1 MGLTT
6 IRARWNGV
14 GRMGGMVAHGGRTLG
29 RSMSPKEIHPNPY
42 RLLPSVDEAL
52 RNPAI
57 AAWCAEFGRELMA
70 DFLSEELGAWRQEIR
85 SGTLTT
91 EALQARLKSDSL
103 ERAIGRRAAQ
113 ERGRGVQRA
122 INATG
127 VVLHTGLG
135 RSPVH
140 PEVAAAMAKA
150 AEAYCVLEVDRFSG
164 ERNQRDDR
172 LSTLLQRLLG
182 CEAAIAVNNNAAAAF
197 LTMHTFAHGREAI
210 VSRGELVEIGGS
222 FRIPDV
228 MRAAGVRLVEV
239 GATNRTRRAD
249 YERAMGPDTGL
260 LMKVHSSNFK
270 MVGFIEE
277 VPMQELAELGR
288 ERAVPTAF
296 DLGSGRIEAPG
307 AAELSMLGG
316 ETLVRDAVASGLEVV
331 SFSGDKLLGGPQA
344 GILVGTAE
352 RIAAMRTNPLYRATR
367 LDKTTLAG
375 LEATLQLYRDPETA
389 LREIPVLAM
398 LSASPEALRERAD
411 TLAANLAAAGVTCE
425 AVEMSSVVGGGTFP
439 GVELESRGVRV
450 ESEEGGSDP
459 LAARLRSASVPLVGR
474 VEDGSFWVDLRTV
487 LPWQDSVVLDLLS
500 RHVGP

>member
-1 MGLTT
+1 
-6 IRARWNGV
+6 
-14 GRMGGMVAHGGRTLG
+14 
-29 RSMSPKEIHPNPY
+29 MSPKEIHPNPY

-52 RNPAI
+52 RSPGV
-57 AAWCAEFGRELMA
+57 AAWCAELGGELVA
-70 DFLSEELGAWRQEIR
+70 GFLAEELDDWRSEIR

-91 EALQARLKSDSL
+91 EALQARLAADSL
-103 ERAIGRRAAQ
+103 GRAIGRRAAQ

-150 AEAYCVLEVDRFSG
+150 AEGYCVLEVDRFSG

-222 FRIPDV
+222 FRVPDV

-239 GATNRTRRAD
+239 GATNRTRRSD

-288 ERAVPTAF
+288 EREVPTAF

-352 RIAAMRTNPLYRATR
+352 RIAAMRSNPLYRATR

-375 LEATLQLYRDPETA
+375 LEATLGLLLAGRGD
-389 LREIPVLAM
+389 EIPVRRMLLA
-398 LSASPEALRERAD
+398 EAGALKEAAE
-411 TLAANLAAAGVTCE
+411 TLAQGLNALDEIKAEVCAGESEPGSGSAPGEYLPTHVVRVTSEKRTVDEMAAELRAGDPPLFTRIHE
-425 AVEMSSVVGGGTFP
+425 GALMLDPRTLLPGE
-439 GVELESRGVRV
+439 GVEVLGAF
-450 ESEEGGSDP
+450 G
-459 LAARLRSASVPLVGR
+459 
-474 VEDGSFWVDLRTV
+474 DL
-487 LPWQDSVVLDLLS
+487 Q
-500 RHVGP
+500 